1 MVKCSVFPPPPSR
14 GGKGIKLV
22 DLSQV
27 LTLGPEPSQAPHR
40 AVGTC
45 ETLCASR
52 VLLHQGAWLKSL
64 TKVDVGGNNTSVLS
78 GRVQNDGGK
87 LQNLK
92 TCILGQPLKLKQ
104 S

>member
-1 MVKCSVFPPPPSR
+1 MVKCSVFPPPSR

-22 DLSQV
+22 DLNQV
-27 LTLGPEPSQAPHR
+27 LTLGPEPSQAPQR

-45 ETLCASR
+45 ESLCAFR
-52 VLLHQGAWLKSL
+52 VLLHQGARLKSL
-64 TKVDVGGNNTSVLS
+64 TKVDGGGNNTSVLS

-87 LQNLK
+87 LQNWK
-92 TCILGQPLKLKQ
+92 TCILVQPFKLKQ